1 LLSFLFFF
9 LAETFFGNV
18 LKRPAVPEENGI
30 FMEFFEEQ
38 DAVLRQITCSLSMG
52 TERSLRSDVK
62 YLERFVGGNI
72 KTALAFNIQGHSGVE
87 PRQLQVI
94 RATAAN
100 NEDVRHYTAG
110 MQWNV
115 ACGA

>member
-1 LLSFLFFF
+1 MSY
-9 LAETFFGNV
+9 GNV

-62 YLERFVGGNI
+62 YLERFVGETIN
-72 KTALAFNIQGHSGVE
+72 TALAFLIQGHSEVE

-94 RATAAN
+94 RATAEN
-100 NEDVRHYTAG
+100 TEGGRYHTAG
-110 MQWNV
+110 MQRNV

>member
-1 LLSFLFFF
+1 MSY
-9 LAETFFGNV
+9 GNV

-62 YLERFVGGNI
+62 YLERFVGENI
-72 KTALAFNIQGHSGVE
+72 KTALAYLIQWHSGVE

-94 RATAAN
+94 GATAEN
-100 NEDVRHYTAG
+100 NEGGRYHTAG
-110 MQWNV
+110 MQRNL
-115 ACGA
+115 ACGE